1 MGMTEPERL
10 TALEVE
16 MRAVQADLRE
26 IKESVKSLEKIAA
39 QGGGAF
45 NAILLV
51 GGLIGW
57 LVGIIAGIY
66 TLFRH

>member
-1 MGMTEPERL
+1 MSAIDAERL
-10 TALEVE
+10 AVLESE
-16 MRAVQADLRE
+16 NRAMMRDIYE
-26 IKESVKSLEKIAA
+26 TKESVKSLEKIAA

-57 LVGIIAGIY
+57 IVGIGGAIY
-66 TLFRH
+66 ALFKH

>member
-1 MGMTEPERL
+1 MSATDAERL
-10 TALEVE
+10 AVLESE
-16 MRAVQADLRE
+16 NRAMMRDIYE

-57 LVGIIAGIY
+57 IVGIGGAIY
-66 TLFRH
+66 ALFKH